1 MKHLTLALFALL
13 AVLAAN
19 DPAVAAPPPGV
30 TQLRTSPSTLA
41 PDRAYLLLRS
51 GKAKSGLFA
60 IEHVLVRAP
69 SASDLTA
76 YRAAREAAYRKEL
89 PRLQKQAKDGPVTS
103 IDEFVFDY
111 KGEANAFATKRSDN
125 IDVGDLVT
133 MLIEV
138 PPGTYIL
145 YGTGVGSR
153 GLVTCNCLGTVQ
165 FEAKVGIITDL
176 GSLYADKVHGES
188 PEPHLEDNLGKSM
201 FNYGFVLGQAV
212 VPATSATPVVAGLQG
227 LPRVVAD
234 YHAVGLFREPGASIN
249 RLAPIP
255 GILRYDRGK
264 VINERTG
271 LQAK

>member
-1 MKHLTLALFALL
+1 MTRLLFAFLALL
-13 AVLAAN
+13 AVG
-19 DPAVAAPPPGV
+19 APLVGASPPDV
-30 TQLRTSPSTLA
+30 TQLRVAPTTLA

-69 SASDLTA
+69 SAADLAA
-76 YRAAREAAYRKEL
+76 YRTARAEAYRKEL
-89 PRLQKQAKDGPVTS
+89 PRLRKQAKDGPVTS
-103 IDEFVFDY
+103 IDEFVFEY
-111 KGEANAFATKRSDN
+111 KGVANAFATKRSDN

-165 FEAKVGIITDL
+165 FEARAGIITDMGAL
-176 GSLYADKVHGES
+176 HADKVHGES

-212 VPATSATPVVAGLQG
+212 VPATPATPVIASLQG
-227 LPRVVAD
+227 LPRVAAD
-234 YHAVGLFREPGASIN
+234 YHAVGLFREPGAGIN
-249 RLAPIP
+249 RLAPVP
-255 GILRYDRGK
+255 GVLRYERGK
-264 VINERTG
+264 VIDERTG
-271 LQAK
+271 KVAE

>member
-1 MKHLTLALFALL
+1 MTRLLFAFLTLL
-13 AVLAAN
+13 AVGGPL
-19 DPAVAAPPPGV
+19 VAASPPDV
-30 TQLRTSPSTLA
+30 TQLRAAPATLA

-51 GKAKSGLFA
+51 GKAKSGLYA

-69 SASDLTA
+69 SAGDLTA

-89 PRLQKQAKDGPVTS
+89 PRLQKQSKGGPVTS

-111 KGEANAFATKRSDN
+111 KGVANAFATKRSDN

-165 FEAKVGIITDL
+165 FEAKAGIITDM

-188 PEPHLEDNLGKSM
+188 PEPYLEDNLGKSM

-212 VPATSATPVVAGLQG
+212 VPATSATPVVASLQG
-227 LPRVVAD
+227 LPRVAAD

-249 RLAPIP
+249 RLAPVP
-255 GILRYDRGK
+255 GVLRYDRGK
-264 VINERTG
+264 VIDERTG
-271 LQAK
+271 KVAK